1 MSDAKKNVDITII
14 WEERICW
21 PLESAFRIPKETLLV
36 SESADRQILLRKR
49 LLVICM
55 PYGFNDGNITI
66 KILVAQ
72 QLNICLSNGPP
83 WFNSQELVWYHF
95 SYKAILADQ
104 FAGVVSFNL
113 IVCLSTV
120 YFIPIETKLIKSIL
134 ALPVEISIFL
144 FRFSDES

>member
-1 MSDAKKNVDITII
+1 MKKKHTRRKENERKNVINAKKTRQMYKEKNNFQMQKKNVDITII
-14 WEERICW
+14 SEERICW

-49 LLVICM
+49 LLVIRM

-83 WFNSQELVWYHF
+83 WFNSQELV
-95 SYKAILADQ
+95 
-104 FAGVVSFNL
+104 
-113 IVCLSTV
+113 
-120 YFIPIETKLIKSIL
+120 
-134 ALPVEISIFL
+134 
-144 FRFSDES
+144 